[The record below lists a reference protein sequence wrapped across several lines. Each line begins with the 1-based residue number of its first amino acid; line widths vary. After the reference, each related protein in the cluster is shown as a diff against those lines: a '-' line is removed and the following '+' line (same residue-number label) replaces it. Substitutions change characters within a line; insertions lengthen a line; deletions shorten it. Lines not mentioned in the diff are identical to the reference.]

1 MKGYMQLLSL
11 LIFIISI
18 WTVNSFFVAR
28 LESDISK
35 LNDSKKELA
44 LRRSFSKQISLDRLS
59 QNIQRF
65 VPPNLNKGE
74 ITNSISKL
82 AKDAS
87 VRITKF
93 ELQEDRA
100 VTSSN
105 SDVDIDNTA
114 EADNLDKKTEE
125 IQFTKFKSVSIAI
138 DVEGD
143 KAAIDS
149 FLYKLVTS
157 ELYIEIINYKVDFK
171 SQQTIM
177 NGEIGATI
185 SVKSYYMKN

>member
-44 LRRSFSKQISLDRLS
+44 LRQSFSKQISLDRLS

-93 ELQEDRA
+93 DLQEDRA
-100 VTSSN
+100 VASSG
-105 SDVDIDNTA
+105 SDVGIDNPA
-114 EADNLDKKTEE
+114 EADNSDEQTEE

-138 DVEGD
+138 DFEGD

-185 SVKSYYMKN
+185 LVKSYYMKN

>member
-11 LIFIISI
+11 LIFIVSI
-18 WTVNSFFVAR
+18 WTLNTFFVAR

-44 LRRSFSKQISLDRLS
+44 LRQSFSNQMSLDRLS
-59 QNIQRF
+59 KDIQSF
-65 VPPNLNKGE
+65 VPLELNKGE
-74 ITNSISKL
+74 ITNSVAKL
-82 AKDAS
+82 AQDAS
-87 VRITKF
+87 VQITKF
-93 ELQEDRA
+93 DLQEDRA
-100 VTSSN
+100 VASSG
-105 SDVDIDNTA
+105 SDVDIDNPA
-114 EADNLDKKTEE
+114 ETSNLDSQTEE

-138 DVEGD
+138 DFEGD

-157 ELYIEIINYKVDFK
+157 ELYIEIINYNIDFK
-171 SQQTIM
+171 SQKTIM

-185 SVKSYYMKN
+185 LARSYYMKN